1 MVFCTKTQVKVG
13 DLVEI
18 ILLAILAVIGLV
30 VGYNL
35 SKVVD
40 EAILWKEK
48 QKDKKY
54 NLYRTEYYWDK
65 WINGILIAISF
76 AASFYY
82 FGVYK
87 AVFTSVITLLAVF
100 GARLDERIRIIPN
113 ELVLF
118 ILILG
123 LVSQILR
130 TGIKGLAS
138 GFLAVIVTGSIF
150 FLSAF
155 LTRFLSGSIGVGA
168 GDIKLAMALSM
179 IMGIDNMF
187 IFLTGIVLFLLFY
200 IIVGFLTKTLT
211 VGSAFPMCTQIMGG
225 AMLALYYPVI
235 LELIET
241 LSR

>member
-1 MVFCTKTQVKVG
+1 MERIFLC
-13 DLVEI
+13 
-18 ILLAILAVIGLV
+18 
-30 VGYNL
+30 GYNL

-40 EAILWKEK
+40 KAILWKEK

-65 WINGILIAISF
+65 WINGILISMCF

-87 AVFTSVITLLAVF
+87 AIFTSLITLLAVF
-100 GARLDERIRIIPN
+100 GARLDEKIRIIPN

-123 LVSQILR
+123 LVSQIFK
-130 TGIKGLAS
+130 TGIKGIAS
-138 GFLAVIVTGSIF
+138 GFLAVIVTGGIF

-155 LTRFLSGSIGVGA
+155 ITRFLSGSIGVGA
-168 GDIKLAMALSM
+168 GDIKLVMALSM
-179 IMGIDNMF
+179 IMGIDNIF
-187 IFLTGIVLFLLFY
+187 IFLIGIVLFLLLY
-200 IIVGFLTKTLT
+200 IIIGFSTRTLV

-225 AMLALYYPVI
+225 AMLALYYPII
-235 LELIET
+235 LELIEI
-241 LSR
+241 LS

>member
-1 MVFCTKTQVKVG
+1 M
-13 DLVEI
+13 
-18 ILLAILAVIGLV
+18 LLAVLIIVGLII
-30 VGYNL
+30 GYNL

-40 EAILWKEK
+40 KAILWKEK

-65 WINGILIAISF
+65 WINGILISMCF

-87 AVFTSVITLLAVF
+87 AIFTSLITLLAVF
-100 GARLDERIRIIPN
+100 GARLDEKIRIIPN

-123 LVSQILR
+123 LVSQIFK
-130 TGIKGLAS
+130 TGIKGIAS
-138 GFLAVIVTGSIF
+138 GFLAVIVTGGIF

-155 LTRFLSGSIGVGA
+155 ITRFLSGSIGVGA

-179 IMGIDNMF
+179 IMGIDNVF
-187 IFLTGIVLFLLFY
+187 TFLTGIVFFLLFY
-200 IIVGFLTKTLT
+200 IIVGFSMRTLAI
-211 VGSAFPMCTQIMGG
+211 GSAFPMCTQIMGG
-225 AMLALYYPVI
+225 AMLALYYPII
-235 LELIET
+235 LELIEI
-241 LSR
+241 LS